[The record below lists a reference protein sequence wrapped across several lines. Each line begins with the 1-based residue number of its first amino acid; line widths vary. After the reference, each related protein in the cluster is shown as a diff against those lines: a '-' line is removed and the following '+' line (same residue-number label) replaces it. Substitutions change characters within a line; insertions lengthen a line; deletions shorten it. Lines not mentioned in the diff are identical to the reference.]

1 MRPSSRIALAITML
15 GTTSMACSHED
26 DSANSSA
33 SAVESQ
39 TDARL
44 SALANVND
52 GFSMSGCALT
62 LIEPQLAITSAECA
76 RSSIEADAVDPEN
89 GNRYYVEFHYGA
101 PDYVLG
107 RGIQHPLYKP
117 SPSDEIPNAH
127 NIALVAL
134 SKRVPNVAPL
144 GLGEF
149 SRAASMV
156 VAEYDIEG
164 PASSVTAVKKTNV
177 VTVTSADSKFVTTT
191 TASCSYGSPLLSGNT
206 VVGITPCWERE
217 KATFVRL
224 DAESEFIAA
233 AKTCMADK
241 APNECTAAK
250 MGIAPV
256 DYLVGIYKSDAR
268 VTEHAVDV
276 RRDPLV
282 PGAADPTESFREL
295 SLDAN
300 GTFTASLHQPQSGQE
315 GDLGYL
321 DVKGTWKRQGDD
333 HFTLTYS
340 ALDATHAM
348 TTWHDTFVI
357 KPTIVA
363 NLFEMAYVD
372 PTTNQPT
379 QSFHISKW

>member
-1 MRPSSRIALAITML
+1 ML
-15 GTTSMACSHED
+15 GMTSMACSNEA
-26 DSANSSA
+26 DSASSSA

-52 GFSMSGCALT
+52 GFSRSGCALT
-62 LIEPQLAITSAECA
+62 LIGPQLAITSAECA
-76 RSSIEADAVDPEN
+76 RASIEADEVDPEN

-107 RGIQHPLYKP
+107 RGIQHPLYRP
-117 SPSDEIPNAH
+117 SPSAPVPNAH

-134 SKRVPNVAPL
+134 TKRVPNVVPL

-164 PASSVTAVKKTNV
+164 PASAVSAVKKTNTV
-177 VTVTSADSKFVTTT
+177 AVTSADSKFVTTT
-191 TASCSYGSPLLSGNT
+191 ASSCSYGSPLLSGDT
-206 VVGITPCWERE
+206 VVGITPCWEPE
-217 KATFVRL
+217 KAAFVRL
-224 DAESEFIAA
+224 DAESEFIKA
-233 AKTCMADK
+233 AKSCLADK
-241 APNECTAAK
+241 APNKCTAAK

-276 RRDPLV
+276 RRDPLI
-282 PGAADPTESFREL
+282 PGAVDPPESFREL
-295 SLDAN
+295 SLEAD
-300 GTFTASLHQPQSGQE
+300 GSFTASLHQPQSGQE
-315 GDLGYL
+315 GDVGYL
-321 DVKGTWKRQGDD
+321 GVKGTWKRQGDD

-340 ALDATHAM
+340 ALDSARTM

-357 KPTIVA
+357 KATIVA

-379 QSFHISKW
+379 QSFQISKW